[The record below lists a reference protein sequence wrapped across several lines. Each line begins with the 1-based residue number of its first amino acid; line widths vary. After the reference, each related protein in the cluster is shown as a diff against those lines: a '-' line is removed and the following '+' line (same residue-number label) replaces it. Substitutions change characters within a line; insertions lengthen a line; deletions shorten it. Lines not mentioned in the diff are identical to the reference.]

1 MARFFNVSRL
11 THLLKSM
18 VETDMGKAGFAFL
31 ADKGVDLGGKTIS
44 TEDSALGIKNVVRIC
59 AEDVQ

>member
-1 MARFFNVSRL
+1 
-11 THLLKSM
+11 M